1 MRRTIRLI
9 PLVVTPFLL
18 TGCIAYSVG
27 TTARPVPKG
36 EFQPNLSVY
45 FVPNGIE
52 DVNEDGG
59 TDESLAYGSADF
71 EGRWGLSDKSD
82 LGLRV
87 PGGSGA
93 IINYKRLLNPVNDP
107 ERSAVAVMGGA
118 GIVNWGNHAYFELG
132 LISSGREDT
141 SVPYGGVRVMHVF
154 PLNSGA
160 VSDTPTAGIFGG
172 VRFRVSAS
180 FSFSPELG
188 LYYDESALELRKRD
202 FVVIPSISFHW
213 D

>member
-1 MRRTIRLI
+1 MRRTIHLI
-9 PLVVTPFLL
+9 PLVVTPLLL

-71 EGRWGLSDKSD
+71 EGRWGLSERSD

-87 PGGSGA
+87 PVGGA
-93 IINYKRLLNPVNDP
+93 IINYKRMLNPVNDP

-141 SVPYGGVRVMHVF
+141 SVPYGGIRVMHVL
-154 PLNSGA
+154 PLSSGA
-160 VSDTPTAGIFGG
+160 VSDKPTAGIFGG
-172 VRFRVSAS
+172 VRFRVSTT

-188 LYYDESALELRKRD
+188 IYYDESALELRKRN